1 MVKQR
6 GREEGAKMALSKI
19 LAMIMV
25 MMIMTLLMID
35 DDDDDDDIGYWK
47 WVQVWELAA

>member
-1 MVKQR
+1 MR
-6 GREEGAKMALSKI
+6 GGEEKMALSKI

-25 MMIMTLLMID
+25 MMIMTSMMID